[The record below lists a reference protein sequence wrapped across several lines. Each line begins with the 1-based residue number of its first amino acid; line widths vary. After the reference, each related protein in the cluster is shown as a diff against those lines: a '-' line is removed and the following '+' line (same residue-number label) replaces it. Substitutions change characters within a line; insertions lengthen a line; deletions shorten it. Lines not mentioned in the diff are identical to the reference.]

1 LQNRKEETMSKTPL
15 PSQKFWTKQ
24 NAAGKGK
31 QLIPS
36 AREVVNAAIETGKQ
50 PIPEAKKK

>member
-1 LQNRKEETMSKTPL
+1 MSKTPL